1 MRDRDKLAVV
11 SFSTVLALV
20 LLIGVLLGQE
30 GGSPEPY
37 RPLSV
42 LSEVLAR
49 IQTDYVED
57 ANFNRVTEGAL
68 HGLLESLDPYSS
80 YLTPDEYK
88 DYQRRSKGEAT
99 VGAVVSK
106 RAGFVSIVATLPGSP
121 AQKAGLQAGDIIES
135 IDGRTTRE
143 MSLAEVTSRLEGTP
157 GSAVKLAVVRERA
170 GEPKPLELR
179 REVVPAPDVT
189 GRIVAPGIGYLR
201 VEALPKGESQKIAAR
216 IRELRR
222 SGAAKFILDLRD
234 NASGEMDEGIA
245 TANLFLRRGLI
256 GYLSGQQYPRQSF
269 MADAG
274 KTLAE
279 EPVAVL
285 VNNSTGGAAELVA
298 AAMLDNHRGDVIG
311 ERTFGIGSVEK
322 VIPLDDGS
330 ALLLS
335 VAKYY
340 SPSGKQIQEGGVTPN
355 ALVEEQR
362 ELVPLPE
369 PGQPPAPPKPRE
381 DAPLKRAIELLSQPE
396 ALPKAA

>member
-1 MRDRDKLAVV
+1 MRDREKLVVV

-30 GGSPEPY
+30 KGSPEPY
-37 RPLSV
+37 RPLAV

-49 IQTDYVED
+49 IQSDYVED
-57 ANFNRVTEGAL
+57 PNFTKVSQGAL

-106 RAGFVSIVATLPGSP
+106 RAGFVSIVTTLPGSP

-135 IDGRTTRE
+135 LDGRTTRE

-157 GSAVKLAVVRERA
+157 GSTVKLAVVRERA
-170 GEPKPLELR
+170 GEPKPFDLR
-179 REVVPAPDVT
+179 REVVPAPDVA
-189 GRIVAPGIGYLR
+189 GRIIAPGIGYLR
-201 VEALPKGESQKIAAR
+201 AEALPKGESQKIAAR

-222 SGAAKFILDLRD
+222 SGATKFILDLRD

-256 GYLSGQQYPRQSF
+256 GYLQGQQYPRQSF

-285 VNNSTGGAAELVA
+285 VNN
-298 AAMLDNHRGDVIG
+298 
-311 ERTFGIGSVEK
+311 
-322 VIPLDDGS
+322 
-330 ALLLS
+330 
-335 VAKYY
+335 
-340 SPSGKQIQEGGVTPN
+340 
-355 ALVEEQR
+355 
-362 ELVPLPE
+362 
-369 PGQPPAPPKPRE
+369 
-381 DAPLKRAIELLSQPE
+381 
-396 ALPKAA
+396 

>member
-1 MRDRDKLAVV
+1 MRDRDKLVVV

-30 GGSPEPY
+30 KGSPEPY
-37 RPLSV
+37 RPLAV

-49 IQTDYVED
+49 IQSDYVED
-57 ANFNRVTEGAL
+57 PNFTKVGQGAL

-80 YLTPDEYK
+80 YLTPEEYK
-88 DYQRRSKGEAT
+88 DYQRRNQGEAT

-106 RAGFVSIVATLPGSP
+106 RAGFVSIVTTLPNSP

-279 EPVAVL
+279 EPLAVL

-311 ERTFGIGSVEK
+311 ERTFGIGSVQK

>member
-1 MRDRDKLAVV
+1 MRDRDKLVVV

-30 GGSPEPY
+30 KGSPEPY
-37 RPLSV
+37 RPLGV

-49 IQTDYVED
+49 IQSDYVED
-57 ANFNRVTEGAL
+57 PNFTKVSQGAL

-170 GEPKPLELR
+170 GEPKPFDLR

-189 GRIVAPGIGYLR
+189 GRIIAPGIGYLR
-201 VEALPKGESQKIAAR
+201 AEALPKGESQKIAAR

-222 SGAAKFILDLRD
+222 SGATKFILDLRD

-256 GYLSGQQYPRQSF
+256 GYLQGQQYPRQSF

-285 VNNSTGGAAELVA
+285 VNHSTGGAAELVA

-311 ERTFGIGSVEK
+311 ERTFGIGSVQK

-355 ALVEEQR
+355 VAVEEQR
-362 ELVPLPE
+362 EPAPLSE

-381 DAPLKRAIELLSQPE
+381 DAPLQRAIELLSQPE